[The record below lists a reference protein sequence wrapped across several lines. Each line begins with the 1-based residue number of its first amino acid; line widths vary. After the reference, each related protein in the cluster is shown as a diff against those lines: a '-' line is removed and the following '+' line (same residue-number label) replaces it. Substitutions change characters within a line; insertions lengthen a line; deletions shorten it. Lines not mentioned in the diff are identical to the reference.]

1 MIKLILMSVG
11 ISSVALADN
20 AVSSLQ
26 EAFQKGKFSG
36 SLRSCYFSQTFEG
49 AGKKDSD
56 IRVNGGN
63 LKYKTAGFYGLS
75 LGTNFQASTVTCK
88 DDDDRRNAGHIC
100 GYRGL
105 TAWDSYI

>member
-20 AVSSLQ
+20 AVVSSLQ

-56 IRVNGGN
+56 IWVNGGN
-63 LKYKTAGFYGLS
+63 MKPPAFTG
-75 LGTNFQASTVTCK
+75 
-88 DDDDRRNAGHIC
+88 
-100 GYRGL
+100 
-105 TAWDSYI
+105 